1 MTIIENLEK
10 ITTYVCSQFLLLYVH
25 IQIYILN
32 TNSKH
37 IYIYIY
43 VTIYTHTHTYKIG
56 RYTYIYILLF
66 SLKFYL
72 KHFSIIRKL
81 LLSHMKFQLT
91 GRSSTF
97 LLIIVKPH
105 CNVNLILAEV

>member
-1 MTIIENLEK
+1 MFALSFFFSMCIFK
-10 ITTYVCSQFLLLYVH
+10 Y
-25 IQIYILN
+25 IYLILIVN
-32 TNSKH
+32 